1 MEIKQLCFQVF
12 ALQCLP
18 HYDYKAKMS
27 SISCAALLP
36 LPALLL
42 KYSTA
47 STETGCGY
55 PETNIRMYLSRTR
68 SDQIKIT
75 HYVSNGSEYIYIYIQ
90 KFTVTAKTCSR
101 GFFLLLHAT
110 IDIYHHLTLQQ
121 WGFPCCN
128 FSQRHIICLGD
139 W

>member
-18 HYDYKAKMS
+18 HYDYKAKDVFYKLCSPSTTS
-27 SISCAALLP
+27 SIIAKVFYSINGNWLWLP
-36 LPALLL
+36 GNEYKNVL
-42 KYSTA
+42 
-47 STETGCGY
+47 EQDQIG
-55 PETNIRMYLSRTR
+55 
-68 SDQIKIT
+68 SDQN
-75 HYVSNGSEYIYIYIQ
+75 HPLCLQWLGIYIYIQ

-101 GFFLLLHAT
+101 GFFLLLQAT
-110 IDIYHHLTLQQ
+110 IVIYHHLTLQQ